1 MLIIQQLPDDKITE
15 AIELIWNCFLEF
27 VAPDY
32 SSEGAQTFKN
42 YIYDQ
47 EQIDKLQFMAAF
59 DDSELIGV
67 LAADF
72 KTNNI
77 CLFFVKNQYH
87 KQGIG
92 RALFNNF
99 LLKTDAKRI
108 TVNSSPYAVG
118 FYHRLGFRDI
128 TSEQVS
134 EGIRFVLMEYL
145 R

>member
-1 MLIIQQLPDDKITE
+1 MLVIQQLPDDNIAD

-42 YIYDQ
+42 YIYDK

-72 KTNNI
+72 NTNNI
-77 CLFFVKNQYH
+77 CLFFVKNKYH

-99 LLKTDAKRI
+99 LLNTDANRI

-118 FYHRLGFRDI
+118 FYHRLGFKDT

-134 EGIRFVLMEYL
+134 DGIRFTPMEYL

>member
-1 MLIIQQLPDDKITE
+1 MLVIQQLPDDNIAD

-32 SSEGAQTFKN
+32 SREGVRAFKN
-42 YIYDQ
+42 YIYDKK
-47 EQIDKLQFMAAF
+47 QINKLKLFAAF
-59 DDSELIGV
+59 DDSELVGV

-72 KTNNI
+72 NTNNI
-77 CLFFVKNQYH
+77 CLFFVKNKYH
-87 KQGIG
+87 KQGVG

-108 TVNSSPYAVG
+108 TVNSSPYAVE
-118 FYHRLGFRDI
+118 FYHRLGFKNI

-134 EGIRFVLMEYL
+134 DGIRFVPMEYL

>member
-1 MLIIQQLPDDKITE
+1 MLVIQQLPDDMIND

-32 SSEGAQTFKN
+32 SSEGVRAFKN
-42 YIYDQ
+42 YIYDK
-47 EQIDKLQFMAAF
+47 EQINKLKFVAAF

-72 KTNNI
+72 KTNNV
-77 CLFFVKNQYH
+77 CLFFVKNKYH

-92 RALFNNF
+92 RALFKNF
-99 LLKTDAKRI
+99 LLKTDANRI
-108 TVNSSPYAVG
+108 TVNSSLYAVG
-118 FYHRLGFRDI
+118 FYYRLGFKDI

-134 EGIRFVLMEYL
+134 DGIRFVPMEYL